1 MHRAQLRSRADSQEI
16 KKSWVTENRIQKCL
30 KINTI
35 SLGASTVDARMPLL
49 SIATAKE
56 LAYAAATN
64 VAISVALRKV
74 TQLKHGD
81 KRKSGKERRSSLV
94 RRASQYERHRQRKV
108 RSRELLSPHSSRDA
122 LRRTAASAHRDCSLV

>member
-1 MHRAQLRSRADSQEI
+1 M
-16 KKSWVTENRIQKCL
+16 VTENHIQKCL

-35 SLGASTVDARMPLL
+35 SLGASTVDRTRMPLL

>member
-1 MHRAQLRSRADSQEI
+1 M
-16 KKSWVTENRIQKCL
+16 TENRIQKCL